1 MANFRMCAVFL
12 TQTLLTQYL
21 YFFVNLNIKQEEALF
36 VSTSSALQNKM
47 EKVEQQLTSNS
58 SMNGYH
64 IGHHLK
70 NNKNN
75 NSVSASPP
83 KCPMASVEQQQQQQN
98 NSSKQQQQTLTA
110 QNSKQDDN
118 GNIASAYF
126 QAKYG

>member
-1 MANFRMCAVFL
+1 M
-12 TQTLLTQYL
+12 
-21 YFFVNLNIKQEEALF
+21 NLNIKQEEALF

-75 NSVSASPP
+75 NNSVSASPP
-83 KCPMASVEQQQQQQN
+83 KCPMASVEQQQQQN
-98 NSSKQQQQTLTA
+98 NQSKQQQQQTLTA
-110 QNSKQDDN
+110 SNSKQDDN